1 MIFKDSYLNNKG
13 YKMAIRKID
22 YDSVRGK
29 YVLLRDD
36 FNVQIV
42 DGKILD
48 SFRIDASMPT
58 IKHLISNGAR
68 VVICAH
74 LGRPGG
80 RRDETLSLRPIAEYI
95 NVPFVDDCLKKDF
108 LSDMKN
114 GDIVLME
121 NLRFHIGE
129 EENDDA
135 FARELAAGFDIY
147 VNDAFAVSHR
157 AAASLVGVTK
167 YLPSFAGDLLMGE
180 IENISHVLENPEH
193 PFVAFVGGAKVSSK
207 INVLKKLV
215 TVADKLVVGGAMGT
229 TFNFALGAPVGN
241 SLYEPEMA
249 DTVIEIMN
257 IAKQNGC
264 EVLLPLDKGVGK
276 TFDKNA
282 RRENR
287 DVDKIRDDDVIIDD
301 GDKTIE
307 RNHEIL
313 ADAKTVIWN
322 GTFGMAEWGDV
333 WGKSSFAL
341 ARDLAHYTKMGKI
354 KSVVGGGETVAA
366 LDVCGVHKDMSY
378 VSTGGGAFL
387 EFIEGK
393 SLPGITALEN

>member
-1 MIFKDSYLNNKG
+1 MS
-13 YKMAIRKID
+13 IRKID
-22 YDSVRGK
+22 YNSVRGK

-36 FNVQIV
+36 FNVQIEN
-42 DGKILD
+42 GKIVD

-74 LGRPGG
+74 LGRPKGK
-80 RRDETLSLRPIAEYI
+80 RDESLSLRPIAEYMNI
-95 NVPFVDDCLKKDF
+95 PFIDDCLKKDF

-114 GDIVLME
+114 GDVVLME
-121 NLRFHIGE
+121 NLRFYAGE

-135 FARELAAGFDIY
+135 FARELAKGFDIY

-157 AAASLVGVTK
+157 AAASLVGVTN
-167 YLPSFAGDLLMGE
+167 YLPSYAGDLLSKE
-180 IENISHVLENPEH
+180 IENITRVIKKPEH

-207 INVLKKLV
+207 IGVLKKLV

-229 TFNFALGAPVGN
+229 TFNFVDGMPVGN
-241 SLYEPEMA
+241 SLYEA
-249 DTVIEIMN
+249 DMIDVVTDIKKLAKKNHCEI
-257 IAKQNGC
+257 
-264 EVLLPLDKGVGK
+264 LLPLDKGVGK
-276 TFDKNA
+276 TFDKKA
-282 RRENR
+282 KRENR
-287 DVDKIRDDDVIIDD
+287 DVEKIKDDDVIIDD
-301 GDKTIE
+301 GDKTIA

-313 ADAKTVIWN
+313 ENAKTVVWN
-322 GTFGMAEWGDV
+322 GTFGMAEWGRV

-341 ARDLAHYTKMGKI
+341 AQDLAHYTKIGKI
-354 KSVVGGGETVAA
+354 KSIVGGGETVAA
-366 LDVCGVHKDMSY
+366 LDAIDVHKDMTY

-393 SLPGITALEN
+393 ELPALVALKK

>member
-1 MIFKDSYLNNKG
+1 MT
-13 YKMAIRKID
+13 IRSIREID
-22 YDSVRGK
+22 VKGK

-36 FNVQIV
+36 FNVQIE
-42 DGKILD
+42 DGKIVD
-48 SFRIDASMPT
+48 TFRIDSSQST

-74 LGRPGG
+74 LGRPKGK
-80 RRDETLSLRPIAEYI
+80 RSDEFSLRPIAEYMNI
-95 NVPFVDDCLKKDF
+95 PFVDDCLKKDF
-108 LSDMKN
+108 LASMKN
-114 GDIVLME
+114 GDVVLME
-121 NLRFHIGE
+121 NLRFYIGE
-129 EENDDA
+129 EENDDS
-135 FARELAAGFDIY
+135 FARELADGFDIY

-167 YLPSFAGDLLMGE
+167 YLPSFAGDLLLSE
-180 IENISHVLENPEH
+180 IENISSVLEKPEH
-193 PFVAFVGGAKVSSK
+193 PLVAFVGGAKVSST
-207 INVLKKLV
+207 IGVLKKLV
-215 TVADKLVVGGAMGT
+215 TIADKVIVGGAMGT

-249 DTVIEIMN
+249 KTAIEIMD

-276 TFDKNA
+276 VFDKNA
-282 RRENR
+282 KRENR
-287 DVDKIRDDDVIIDD
+287 DLMDVKDEDVIIDD
-301 GDKTIE
+301 GEKTIE

-322 GTFGMAEWGDV
+322 GTFGMAEWGAV
-333 WGKSSFAL
+333 WGRASFAL
-341 ARDLAHYTKMGKI
+341 ARDLAHLTKMGKI
-354 KSVVGGGETVAA
+354 KSIVGGGETVAA
-366 LDVCGVHKDMSY
+366 LDAIGVHNDVTY

-393 SLPGITALEN
+393 ELLGIKALEK

>member
-1 MIFKDSYLNNKG
+1 MP
-13 YKMAIRKID
+13 IRKID
-22 YDSVRGK
+22 YSSVQGK

-36 FNVQIV
+36 FNVQIE
-42 DGKILD
+42 DGKIVD
-48 SFRIDASMPT
+48 TFRIDSSQST

-74 LGRPGG
+74 LGRPKGK
-80 RRDETLSLRPIAEYI
+80 RSDEFSLRPIAEYMNI
-95 NVPFVDDCLKKDF
+95 PFIDDCLKKDF
-108 LSDMKN
+108 LASMKN
-114 GDIVLME
+114 GDVVLME
-121 NLRFHIGE
+121 NLRFYNGE
-129 EENDDA
+129 EENDDS
-135 FARELAAGFDIY
+135 FARELADGFDIY

-157 AAASLVGVTK
+157 AAASLVGITK
-167 YLPSFAGDLLMGE
+167 YLPSFAGDLLISE
-180 IENISHVLENPEH
+180 IKNISSVLEEPEH
-193 PFVAFVGGAKVSSK
+193 PLIAFVGGAKVSSK
-207 INVLKKLV
+207 IGVLKKLV
-215 TVADKLVVGGAMGT
+215 TIADKVVVGGAMGT

-249 DTVIEIMN
+249 KTAIEIMD

-276 TFDKNA
+276 VFDKNA
-282 RRENR
+282 KRENR
-287 DVDKIRDDDVIIDD
+287 DLMDVKDDDVIIDD
-301 GDKTIE
+301 GEKTIE

-322 GTFGMAEWGDV
+322 GTFGMAEWGAV
-333 WGKSSFAL
+333 WGRASFAL
-341 ARDLAHYTKMGKI
+341 ARDLAHFTKMGKI

-366 LDVCGVHKDMSY
+366 LDAIDVHQDMTY

-393 SLPGITALEN
+393 ELPGIKALDK

>member
-1 MIFKDSYLNNKG
+1 MT
-13 YKMAIRKID
+13 IRKVD

-36 FNVQIV
+36 LNVQIEN
-42 DGKILD
+42 GKIVD

-80 RRDETLSLRPIAEYI
+80 RRDEALSLRPIAEYMNI
-95 NVPFVDDCLKKDF
+95 PFIDDCLNRDF

-114 GDIVLME
+114 GDVVLME
-121 NLRFHIGE
+121 NLRFYVGE

-135 FARELAAGFDIY
+135 FAKKLADGLDMY

-180 IENISHVLENPEH
+180 IENISRVMEKPEH
-193 PFVAFVGGAKVSSK
+193 PFIAFVGGAKVSTK
-207 INVLKKLV
+207 IGVLKKLV
-215 TVADKLVVGGAMGT
+215 SIADTVVVGGALGT
-229 TFNFALGAPVGN
+229 TFNFALGMPVGN
-241 SLYEPEMA
+241 SLCEPTMA
-249 DTVIEIMN
+249 DVALDIIKTATEN
-257 IAKQNGC
+257 NC
-264 EVLLPLDKGVGK
+264 EVLVPLDKGVGK
-276 TFDKNA
+276 VFDKNA

-287 DVDKIRDDDVIIDD
+287 DVNDIHDDDVIIDD

-307 RNHEIL
+307 RNSEL
-313 ADAKTVIWN
+313 LKNAKTVVWN

-366 LDVCGVHKDMSY
+366 LDAIDVHNDMTY

-393 SLPGITALEN
+393 ELPGIAALNK